1 MENKE
6 KENPEV
12 LEQPQTSEENTPEQH
27 EEDVKFAHDMLEG
40 MTTEELE
47 AFFEV
52 NGKSI
57 GNMDFDK
64 KLTEEELVE
73 MKDEIF
79 RLNDE
84 LMETTE
90 EKANLT
96 KHYGDRIKS
105 LQTQMNTVTTNVKRG
120 TKSVFEPCVKVLD
133 MKGKHVYYFAQSTG
147 QCVLVRGIEPK
158 DLEQEFPFVTVYNVI
173 DENGDK
179 VELTVSRNGGKPEV
193 GDKTS
198 DSDGDYTFNDGTL
211 VTIEG
216 GKIVNIEDPE
226 SDESSQDPN
235 DEDDD

>member
-12 LEQPQTSEENTPEQH
+12 LEQPQTSEENTTEQH

-64 KLTEEELVE
+64 KLTEEELAE

-179 VELTVSRNGGKPEV
+179 VELTVSRNGGNPEV

-198 DSDGDYTFNDGTL
+198 DSDGDYTFDDGTL